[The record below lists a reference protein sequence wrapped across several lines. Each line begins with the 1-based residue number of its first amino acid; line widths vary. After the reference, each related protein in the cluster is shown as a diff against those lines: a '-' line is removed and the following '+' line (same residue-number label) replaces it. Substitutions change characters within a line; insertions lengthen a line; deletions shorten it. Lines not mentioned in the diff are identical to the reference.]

1 MDGALLMKRLFVSCF
16 LIGILYTNVVYSA
29 NATNLPNSERRPF
42 EDYYYEFGY
51 KSVED
56 ALKECENHFH
66 RDLKLPT
73 KLPPVEF
80 THHFGRFNDVNGETN
95 DGFQVEFLNEKLGE
109 NHYMIKMLPD
119 KHKMNFSNKREVIRT
134 YKLKDGTEAVYLT
147 APRHHGKSFFNVLV
161 FEKNSWQY
169 VLSIDSRIE
178 NKVSAKV
185 LVEIAES
192 VKLTYPAKSSLLLR

>member
-1 MDGALLMKRLFVSCF
+1 MA
-16 LIGILYTNVVYSA
+16 TNVVCSA
-29 NATNLPNSERRPF
+29 NATNLPNSKRRPF
-42 EDYYYEFGY
+42 EEYYYEFGY

-80 THHFGRFNDVNGETN
+80 THHFGRFNDVYGETN

-109 NHYMIKMLPD
+109 NHYMIKMLPAE
-119 KHKMNFSNKREVIRT
+119 HKMNFSNKREVIQT

-147 APRHHGKSFFNVLV
+147 TPQHHGKSLFNLLV
-161 FEKNSWQY
+161 FEKNNWQY
-169 VLSIDSRIE
+169 VLSIDCRIE

-192 VKLTYPAKSSLLLR
+192 VKLTYPAKSNPLLR